1 MILRVSLICA
11 TLLTVSACSTID
23 RLFPPSEGAPQM
35 VAEPDK
41 VSAMLADAADRASSA
56 LQTLS
61 RVEQERGPGLAAPPI
76 SNAPLE
82 LSRPVS
88 VNWVGPADQITAM
101 LAQRAD
107 YVFEAVGQAPAV
119 PVVVSIDA
127 EDKPVIE
134 VLRSIGLQLGKRAD
148 VRVDANKKRIELHY
162 APNTGLL

>member
-1 MILRVSLICA
+1 MMLRIPLICTA
-11 TLLTVSACSTID
+11 LLALTACETID
-23 RLFPPSEGAPQM
+23 GLFPRSEGAPQM

-61 RVEQERGPGLAAPPI
+61 RVEQSREPTLAAPPI
-76 SNAPLE
+76 SSAPLE
-82 LSRPVS
+82 LSRPVT
-88 VNWVGPADQITAM
+88 VNWVGPADQITNM
-101 LAQRAD
+101 LAQRAE
-107 YVFEAVGQAPAV
+107 YVFEIIGDAPAI

-134 VLRSIGLQLGKRAD
+134 VLRNIGLQLGKRAD
-148 VRVDANKKRIELHY
+148 VRVDANQKRIELHY